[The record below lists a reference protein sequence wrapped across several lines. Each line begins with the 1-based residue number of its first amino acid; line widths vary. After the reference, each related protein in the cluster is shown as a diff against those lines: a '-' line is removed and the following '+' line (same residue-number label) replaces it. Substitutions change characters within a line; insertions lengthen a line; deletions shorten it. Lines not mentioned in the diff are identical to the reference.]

1 MKKFFTILFL
11 ILSSLY
17 AEKVF
22 AKSYY
27 FKDCKL
33 SNVATGDYIINL
45 DKKVI
50 EVTLKAADGRV
61 QKFSDKIK
69 IIEKNRVIT
78 EKIESGIGDQIYFE
92 YHLNLK
98 TEKIIKLQYKKESC
112 PDMDIFKIQEKKAS
126 KCSNVKGGWD
136 TTKIEKAALNK
147 EQERIA
153 KAQKKLKRNRVL

>member
-11 ILSSLY
+11 ILNSLY

-33 SNVATGDYIINL
+33 SNVATGDYIVNL

-78 EKIESGIGDQIYFE
+78 EKIESGIGDKIYFE

-98 TEKIIKLQYKKESC
+98 TEKIPALAKL
-112 PDMDIFKIQEKKAS
+112 
-126 KCSNVKGGWD
+126 
-136 TTKIEKAALNK
+136 L
-147 EQERIA
+147 
-153 KAQKKLKRNRVL
+153 